1 MPRRHHTR
9 TSSDTDVLYRRVR
22 RRRRR
27 GSRQSPNQPLAVRQN
42 LRRFAPGSSHGLGTG
57 TISTSA
63 SRPPRDSTVFCA
75 RRAGRV
81 RTCRVRPRRGV
92 ASRAARRLESSAGSM
107 AHPVLLIEVER
118 AVLAS
123 DVLRAGGRA
132 HVRHVRPRV
141 ANVVPSLRDGD
152 AFGMGGEA
160 SVGHR
165 EGPMAREGAER
176 VGRAGGGRAW
186 RRTLMPYDPPTM
198 NAKNGTAFV
207 RKWCPRRARLMTP
220 ASPRARRSARRREGL
235 SSQGVSRTTTCA
247 TRPRTAFVRIRHGRI
262 IDSFRWTIIG
272 EPSLEPRRC

>member
-1 MPRRHHTR
+1 
-9 TSSDTDVLYRRVR
+9 
-22 RRRRR
+22 
-27 GSRQSPNQPLAVRQN
+27 
-42 LRRFAPGSSHGLGTG
+42 
-57 TISTSA
+57 
-63 SRPPRDSTVFCA
+63 
-75 RRAGRV
+75 
-81 RTCRVRPRRGV
+81 
-92 ASRAARRLESSAGSM
+92 M
-107 AHPVLLIEVER
+107 AHPVLLLEVER

-132 HVRHVRPRV
+132 HVCHVRPRV

-220 ASPRARRSARRREGL
+220 ASPRARRSARPREG
-235 SSQGVSRTTTCA
+235 SSSPGRQQNDDMRDETAHRVRSNPSRTNY
-247 TRPRTAFVRIRHGRI
+247 RFISMDNYR
-262 IDSFRWTIIG
+262 
-272 EPSLEPRRC
+272 